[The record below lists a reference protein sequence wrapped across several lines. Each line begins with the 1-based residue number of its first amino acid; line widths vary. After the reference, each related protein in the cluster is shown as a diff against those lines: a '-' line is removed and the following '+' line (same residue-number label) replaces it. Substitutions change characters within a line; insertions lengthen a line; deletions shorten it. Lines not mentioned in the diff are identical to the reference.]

1 MSIVL
6 LVVDAGNTNITIGV
20 YDGDK
25 LLSVSRLYT
34 DRGKTKDQYAVEILE
49 IMKLNGI
56 NMPEFTGAIVSS
68 VVPEITRILIKAIKQ
83 ITGLDAVCVSVE
95 NSAGLIIDIDSPT
108 QLGADLIAT
117 AVAAREKYPLPCV
130 VIDLG
135 TATKISLVDEGGIFR
150 GCAIAAGVGI
160 SLKAL
165 AAETSQLPAISLDAP
180 ESAIGKNTV
189 TAMQSGTV
197 LGTAYMLDGL
207 AVRFQNEIG
216 EKVSIVATGGY
227 SSDIVPHCEK
237 DILLD
242 PTLLLEGLKIIYES
256 SINS

>member
-1 MSIVL
+1 VL

-180 ESAIGKNTV
+180 ESAIGKNTIPPSAL
-189 TAMQSGTV
+189 TLPKPQS
-197 LGTAYMLDGL
+197 A
-207 AVRFQNEIG
+207 R
-216 EKVSIVATGGY
+216 
-227 SSDIVPHCEK
+227 
-237 DILLD
+237 
-242 PTLLLEGLKIIYES
+242 TLLPPCSRELFSAPRICLTGLP
-256 SINS
+256 